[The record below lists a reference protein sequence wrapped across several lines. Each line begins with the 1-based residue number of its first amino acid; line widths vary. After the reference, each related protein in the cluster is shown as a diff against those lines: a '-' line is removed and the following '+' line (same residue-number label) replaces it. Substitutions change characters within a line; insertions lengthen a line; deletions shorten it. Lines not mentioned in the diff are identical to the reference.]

1 MTETEIQ
8 TNIMLALSE
17 RGAIPI
23 RLNSGRAWQGDFV
36 NGIIRHPRPIRLC
49 PEGTADVL
57 AILPGGKTAW
67 IECKTLTGRQRE
79 AQKRF
84 QAAVEKLGHK
94 YYVCRSVDDVI
105 KIFTNFYK

>member
-8 TNIMLALSE
+8 TNIMIALSE
-17 RGAIPI
+17 HGCIAL

-36 NGIIRHPRPIRLC
+36 NGVIRHPRPIRLC

-57 AILPGGKTAW
+57 AILPDGKTAW

-94 YYVCRSVDDVI
+94 YYVCRSVQDVLQ
-105 KIFTNFYK
+105 IFTNNC

>member
-8 TNIMLALSE
+8 TNIMLALSKY
-17 RGAIPI
+17 GIPI
-23 RLNSGRAWQGDFV
+23 RINSGTAWGGKLV
-36 NGIIRHPRPIRLC
+36 NGVVIHPRPIKLA
-49 PEGTADVL
+49 PAGFAD
-57 AILPGGKTAW
+57 ILFIGENGRVCF

-84 QAAVEKLGHK
+84 QAAVENLGHK

>member
-1 MTETEIQ
+1 MKESDIQ
-8 TNIMLALSE
+8 TNIMISLSE
-17 RGAIPI
+17 RGCMVL

-36 NGIIRHPRPIRLC
+36 NGNIRHPRPIRLC

-84 QAAVEKLGHK
+84 QQAIESLGHK